1 MLRTMT
7 GESHIT
13 TVGDEQVRAFVPFP
27 LPPDPPVEMN
37 NSLKDL
43 HDSALF
49 FLGRLDGFLS
59 SLPDKDIFLYQ
70 YIRAEAVMSSR
81 IEGIQS
87 TLPDLFEY
95 EITGHPFPADV
106 VEVSNCMLAL
116 EHGLRRV
123 REDGFPLSNRL
134 IREMHEILF
143 SNGQGSGKTPGAFRQ
158 SQNWVGGSRPGNA
171 RFVPPPPTEVENCL
185 AALERFLHAKDDGIS
200 PLIRAGL
207 AHVQFETIHPFLDG
221 NGRTGRLLITLM
233 LCEAGVLSEPLLYLS
248 LYLKKHREA
257 YYDLLNKVR
266 EGDWEAW
273 LEFFLDG
280 VRETAQSA
288 VDTTRRILE
297 LFPIDE
303 EKISQ
308 QGRKAGSVLRVHTIF
323 KRQPVLSHKVASEQ
337 AGLSYPA
344 VASAMESLLQLGII
358 EEITGKS
365 RNRIYTYRQ
374 YLHLLVKATDDSD

>member
-106 VEVSNCMLAL
+106 VEVSNYMLAL

-288 VDTTRRILE
+288 VDTTRQILE

-308 QGRKAGSVLRVHTIF
+308 QGRKAGSALRVHTIF
-323 KRQPVLSHKVASEQ
+323 KRQPILSHKVASEQ

-344 VASAMESLLQLGII
+344 VASAIELLEQLGII
-358 EEITGKS
+358 KETTGKS
-365 RNRIYTYRQ
+365 RNRLYVYRK
-374 YLHLLVKATDDSD
+374 YLDLLKKTTDDLD